1 MIQIYRVYKWQL
13 FGFFFF
19 ISICTLIKA
28 QYAPNYQFENLDYN
42 KTNITQSEPS
52 GEINSKNITSKH
64 EAVMNLLYSYRSQG
78 HSKADLDPLNIQK
91 RPIN

>member
-28 QYAPNYQFENLDYN
+28 QYAPNYQFENLDYIEN
-42 KTNITQSEPS
+42 EECNFKFFNTSS
-52 GEINSKNITSKH
+52 RKSFLSKKERKKLKLFYVITSKKI
-64 EAVMNLLYSYRSQG
+64 NLLIRSF
-78 HSKADLDPLNIQK
+78 
-91 RPIN
+91 R